1 MLYLVHSTCKS
12 CALLKRHWDKAVDA
26 LQDSDLLSVNAVV
39 YLIVAVLPVY
49 RAGGW
54 WYVLHYANTVC
65 LAVFACTFFNRNVDL
80 LAGLLNYLAD
90 DLEQHMS
97 KDSDL
102 WGCAMF
108 TIFASHMLYACWI
121 NPWLLVPV
129 LSLAAVLACSM
140 SESDAHSDGFPDR
153 LMTLGGSDDEDD
165 EDDDEDE
172 YEDES
177 YGEEEDADDEE
188 EDHDD
193 GSGLPAWEGVDQ
205 AQLMAQLRALGSRVE
220 ADMDRWYRGGRRAS

>member
-1 MLYLVHSTCKS
+1 
-12 CALLKRHWDKAVDA
+12 
-26 LQDSDLLSVNAVV
+26 
-39 YLIVAVLPVY
+39 
-49 RAGGW
+49 
-54 WYVLHYANTVC
+54 
-65 LAVFACTFFNRNVDL
+65 
-80 LAGLLNYLAD
+80 
-90 DLEQHMS
+90 
-97 KDSDL
+97 
-102 WGCAMF
+102 
-108 TIFASHMLYACWI
+108 
-121 NPWLLVPV
+121 
-129 LSLAAVLACSM
+129 
-140 SESDAHSDGFPDR
+140 
-153 LMTLGGSDDEDD
+153 MTLGGSDDEDD